1 MLSPGSIFLYN
12 ELIHIMKNHLAII
25 ALLMSLT
32 TSCVY
37 PFKVSL
43 DGIDDMVVVIEGNIA
58 AGGTSTVK
66 FSKIYTSEDTDFVAV
81 LGTAVVEDERG
92 GVYEST
98 STVPGMYQEIPME
111 NADPSL
117 KYRMKVEVNGLT
129 YVSEWLK
136 PLEPPEIEDVAF
148 SADADNVTIDVTMET
163 GKDATGYL
171 GLYFDETW
179 EFHTKYKSL
188 YYYAPQNPNAT
199 LYGLYV
205 FRGVEYENYWCWRNK
220 AHPIILVD
228 YTNLY
233 NDGRLQ
239 YPVQSFPRTDS
250 RNHKKYSIEVKAVT
264 LSENYFIF
272 LKNLQK
278 ISEGDRSLFSPNP
291 GEVSCNIS
299 CESNPDR
306 MVAGYVTANRMSTP
320 MRGFLD
326 SRYLFEV
333 FDPSDLVVNPRY
345 PWGKPEID
353 GLPIDTLSLS
363 KGKYGT
369 FIKGM
374 YWAPMHLCDCIAAG
388 GTKEKPDFW

>member
-1 MLSPGSIFLYN
+1 
-12 ELIHIMKNHLAII
+12 MKNHLAII

-37 PFKVSL
+37 PYKVSL
-43 DGIDDMVVVIEGNIA
+43 DGIDDMVVVIEGNITV
-58 AGGTSTVK
+58 GGTSTVK
-66 FSKIYTSEDTDFVAV
+66 FSKVYTSEDTDFVAV

-129 YVSEWLK
+129 YVSDWLK
-136 PLEPPEIEDVAF
+136 PLEPPEIEEVSFSTDYDDV
-148 SADADNVTIDVTMET
+148 NVDVTFDT

-171 GLYFDETW
+171 GVYFDETW
-179 EFHTKYKSL
+179 EFHAQYKSL
-188 YYYAPQNPNAT
+188 FYYVPLYNPSI
-199 LYGLYV
+199 LYGHYIL
-205 FRGVEYENYWCWRNK
+205 RDVEYENYWCWRNK
-220 AHPIILVD
+220 SHPMVLLD
-228 YTNLY
+228 YTDLY
-233 NDGRLQ
+233 NDGKIH
-239 YPVQSFPRTDS
+239 YPLQSFPRTDS
-250 RNHKKYSIEVKAVT
+250 RNHKKYSLEVKAVT
-264 LSENYFIF
+264 LSENYYIF

-326 SRYLFEV
+326 SRYLIEV
-333 FDPSDLVVNPRY
+333 FDPTGLVVNPRY
-345 PWGKPEID
+345 PWEKPEID
-353 GLPIDTLSLS
+353 GHPIDTMALP
-363 KGKYGT
+363 KGNYGSI
-369 FIKGM
+369 IKGM